1 MKLSRKNISYHL
13 FVLLSLSAFQPVAA
27 ASIEDAITAVEDN
40 DPATAIKIWTQL
52 AENGNVIAEYNL
64 ANNYSSGTGTE
75 KNTQLAQVWYSNASH
90 KGLVDAYIALNKKA
104 LAPGNGVSINFD
116 VGPQFWL
123 SKQKPD
129 YYTIQL
135 ASSRNKQSIKK
146 LFNKSNL
153 KGKGGYY
160 QYSRNGIDRYALIYG
175 SFSTVAEA
183 KIAMSQLPEELRKKT
198 PWVRK
203 IKTLQNIS
211 K

>member
-1 MKLSRKNISYHL
+1 MKLSRKNITNHFFVIL
-13 FVLLSLSAFQPVAA
+13 FLSVFQSASA
-27 ASIEDAITAVEDN
+27 ASVDDAIAAVEDN
-40 DPATAIKIWTQL
+40 DHETAIKIWTQL

-90 KGLVDAYIALNKKA
+90 KGLVDAYIAVNKKA
-104 LAPGNGVSINFD
+104 LAPGNGVSISFD

-123 SKQKPD
+123 SKQNPAR
-129 YYTIQL
+129 YTIQL
-135 ASSRNKQSIKK
+135 ASSRNKQSIQK

-175 SFSTVAEA
+175 TFSTVAEA
-183 KIAMSQLPEELRKKT
+183 KTAMSQLPEELRKKT